1 MLAAL
6 AIIHLVIAARD
17 TAKLVHQGERLD
29 HFVDDTGNGNRIVGM
44 RFGTESSWWNLLPAQ
59 SIAEMVRMGN
69 ILKSFPAQLGLGLLA
84 VFLLVRLLIKYM
96 RELKQAHSAKGSQS
110 LDVQGIPGGA
120 PVVDT
125 PASPSGD
132 LPLLLASDV

>member
-1 MLAAL
+1 
-6 AIIHLVIAARD
+6 
-17 TAKLVHQGERLD
+17 
-29 HFVDDTGNGNRIVGM
+29 
-44 RFGTESSWWNLLPAQ
+44 
-59 SIAEMVRMGN
+59 
-69 ILKSFPAQLGLGLLA
+69 
-84 VFLLVRLLIKYM
+84 M